1 MRVAA
6 RMFASQPFHQV
17 KLDAIAAR
25 ARIGKGTIYVY
36 FASKDDLYLTLI
48 ADGMA
53 QLIAELRQVRGGA
66 AAWPA
71 LARAVGAL
79 LGFADRFPHLY
90 TLMRSGLPIQ
100 ESRLTH
106 KRTELVHELV
116 RILRSGVRSGELEDP
131 RPELTAE
138 FVLSC
143 VRSALLFAPARTSRA
158 TMVRHILRV
167 LGRGIL
173 RKGSR

>member
-6 RMFASQPFHQV
+6 RMFASQPFHEV

-48 ADGMA
+48 ADGMD
-53 QLIAELRQVRGGA
+53 QLVAELRVASRGGGT
-66 AAWPA
+66 WPA
-71 LARAVGAL
+71 LELATRAL

-90 TLMRSGLPIQ
+90 TLMRSGAPLQ

-106 KRTELVHELV
+106 KRTELVRAIA
-116 RILRSGVRSGELEDP
+116 RILRAGVRAGEVDDP
-131 RPELTAE
+131 HPELTAE
-138 FVLSC
+138 FLLSF
-143 VRSALLFAPARTSRA
+143 VRSALLFAPARMSRPA
-158 TMVRHILRV
+158 ISRHILRV
-167 LGRGIL
+167 LGHGIL
-173 RKGSR
+173 EKGNR